1 MRLIARLAEQITDE
15 VEGALSYAKDALTYR
30 QTHPALANIYHK
42 LSQQEFEHMQ
52 QLHQQVQQLVVEAEN
67 SGVDYPQSMRD
78 KWEKQH
84 RKISSKMADANVFI
98 GMWK

>member
-1 MRLIARLAEQITDE
+1 
-15 VEGALSYAKDALTYR
+15 
-30 QTHPALANIYHK
+30 
-42 LSQQEFEHMQ
+42 MQ

-78 KWEKQH
+78 KWDKQH
-84 RKISSKMADANVFI
+84 RKIISKMADANVFI